1 MTSHILGIDLGGT
14 KVMAAVFDAQ
24 GNILSRARA
33 KTRAWRD
40 ADSIFQTVALTAG
53 HAVERAG
60 ISNHQLAA
68 VGIGTPGPLDPDTG
82 IIIEAA
88 NLNFK
93 NFPLGPRL
101 AETFGCPA
109 FIDNDVNAGTYGEY
123 RNGAARGARHVL
135 GVFV

>member
-1 MTSHILGIDLGGT
+1 MKSYILGIDLGGT

-33 KTRAWRD
+33 KTPAWRD
-40 ADSIFQTVALTAG
+40 ADEIFQTVARTSE

-60 ISNHQLAA
+60 LTNDQLGA
-68 VGIGTPGPLDPDTG
+68 VGVGTPGPLDPDPG
-82 IIIEAA
+82 IIIDAA

-109 FIDNDVNAGTYGEY
+109 I
-123 RNGAARGARHVL
+123 
-135 GVFV
+135 